1 MISYEEIS
9 GRRDKLGNGQI
20 VKSGMRTLTYREEY
34 RKSGKDKKNALKYER
49 AYTKL
54 LDKVKNK
61 PHDEKVQFLIDHMSE
76 LRTIVDIFS
85 YARDMSMFPHTY
97 FSLTEHNYLFPVK
110 RNFND
115 EVLANLLIYRYENHI
130 SILDDN
136 ECQKSRDYLKELIHS
151 ISMKNALYQKSK
163 KEELAKEHPD
173 DYAEYLNAVK
183 KEFVEFGHSIQ
194 KLNEKLKDKTL
205 TIEDFL

>member
-1 MISYEEIS
+1 M
-9 GRRDKLGNGQI
+9 
-20 VKSGMRTLTYREEY
+20 
-34 RKSGKDKKNALKYER
+34 
-49 AYTKL
+49 
-54 LDKVKNK
+54 
-61 PHDEKVQFLIDHMSE
+61 
-76 LRTIVDIFS
+76 
-85 YARDMSMFPHTY
+85 
-97 FSLTEHNYLFPVK
+97 TEHNYLFPVK